1 MRCLPQSGKCAWAAP
16 DLDELECFWRGPGD
30 FVPCGA
36 RAGALPL
43 HPTAFEKAGETFI
56 AALSGTLKVK
66 GGAGL
71 VKRYMGKTRAWA
83 FTLALVMA
91 LALLPAAG
99 RAVLSDV
106 YFTAVNEQLLD
117 LSSDTMPFWSGG
129 VLYVPSRVF
138 TGTDLGV
145 SYVRNNTMD
154 LVMLYTNRVDLRFD
168 LEDQT
173 AYDKRGNVYN
183 GHAIERNGTVFF
195 PLDLVCRYF
204 GLTWSY
210 SQTDTVPL
218 VRIKSAS
225 GILDDTG
232 FIDAAATQMASRYAA
247 YEKSLGI
254 SEPDGGN
261 TGSGSTAPDP
271 PGVDTPPSQTI
282 QAAEGQ
288 KVYLLLE
295 ADSRENV
302 LEAMEILGNVQA
314 TFLLGLEELADGD
327 LSRALIAGGHS
338 IALRSGDGGA
348 EEIERA
354 QSLLWQSSCSWLD
367 LVWCGGRADVEGLLP
382 DAGCMPV
389 TAALDRGRAGVR
401 SAAQAENL
409 LWSVGQHR
417 EDLAVNL
424 GPAGN
429 CTGGLDAL
437 VEALQS
443 AGYRLCPYRS

>member
-1 MRCLPQSGKCAWAAP
+1 M
-16 DLDELECFWRGPGD
+16 
-30 FVPCGA
+30 
-36 RAGALPL
+36 
-43 HPTAFEKAGETFI
+43 
-56 AALSGTLKVK
+56 
-66 GGAGL
+66 
-71 VKRYMGKTRAWA
+71 KRKTWQIRAWA
-83 FTLALVMA
+83 FALAVA
-91 LALLPAAG
+91 LALALPPAAG

-138 TGTDLGV
+138 SGTDLGV
-145 SYVRNNTMD
+145 SYVRNTAMG

-168 LEDQT
+168 LEAQT
-173 AYDKRGNVYN
+173 AYDKRGNVYT
-183 GHAIERNGTVFF
+183 GHAIERGGMVFF

-225 GILDDTG
+225 GILDDTS

-247 YEKSLGI
+247 YEKSLGV
-254 SEPDGGN
+254 SESGG
-261 TGSGSTAPDP
+261 GSAPPEQPDP
-271 PGVDTPPSQTI
+271 GNRPPQTV

-288 KVYLLLE
+288 QVYLLLE

-302 LEAMEILGNVQA
+302 LKALEILGGVQA

-327 LSRALIAGGHS
+327 LSRALTAGGHG
-338 IALRSGDGGA
+338 IALRLDGGGA
-348 EEIERA
+348 AEIEEARE
-354 QSLLWQSSCSWLD
+354 LLWQSSCAWLD
-367 LVWCGGRADVEGLLP
+367 LVWSGGADTAELL
-382 DAGCMPV
+382 AELGCMDV
-389 TAALDRGRAGVR
+389 TAALDRGSAGVR
-401 SAAQAENL
+401 SAAQAEAL

-424 GPAGN
+424 GPAGS
-429 CTGGLDAL
+429 CTGGLGPL
-437 VEALQS
+437 LEALQT
-443 AGYRLCPYRS
+443 AGYHLCPYRS

>member
-1 MRCLPQSGKCAWAAP
+1 
-16 DLDELECFWRGPGD
+16 
-30 FVPCGA
+30 
-36 RAGALPL
+36 
-43 HPTAFEKAGETFI
+43 
-56 AALSGTLKVK
+56 
-66 GGAGL
+66 
-71 VKRYMGKTRAWA
+71 
-83 FTLALVMA
+83 MA

-99 RAVLSDV
+99 QATLSDV

-145 SYVRNNTMD
+145 SYVRNTTMG

-168 LEDQT
+168 LENQT

-183 GHAIERNGTVFF
+183 GHAIERSGTVFF

-225 GILDDTG
+225 GILDDAG
-232 FIDAAATQMASRYAA
+232 FIDAASTQMASRYAA
-247 YEKSLGI
+247 YEKSLGAAE
-254 SEPDGGN
+254 EPGGA
-261 TGSGSTAPDP
+261 SP
-271 PGVDTPPSQTI
+271 PPPQQETVARPPHTV

-288 KVYLLLE
+288 QVYLLLE

-302 LEAMEILGNVQA
+302 LEALEILGNVPC

-327 LSRALIAGGHS
+327 LTRALIAGGHS
-338 IALRSGDGGA
+338 IALRLGEGGA
-348 EEIERA
+348 AEIGQA
-354 QSLLWQSSCSWLD
+354 QSLLWQSSCAWLD
-367 LVWCGGRADVEGLLP
+367 LVWLSGGEDVDGLLA
-382 DAGCMPV
+382 DMGCMSV
-389 TAALDRGRAGVR
+389 TAALDRGSAGLR
-401 SAAQAENL
+401 GPAQAESL

-424 GPAGN
+424 GPAGS

-437 VEALQS
+437 LEALQS
-443 AGYRLCPYRS
+443 AGYRLCPYRG

>member
-1 MRCLPQSGKCAWAAP
+1 MWS
-16 DLDELECFWRGPGD
+16 
-30 FVPCGA
+30 FVLA
-36 RAGALPL
+36 
-43 HPTAFEKAGETFI
+43 
-56 AALSGTLKVK
+56 V
-66 GGAGL
+66 
-71 VKRYMGKTRAWA
+71 
-83 FTLALVMA
+83 TLALA
-91 LALLPAAG
+91 LPPAAG

-145 SYVRNNTMD
+145 SYVRNNAMG

-168 LEDQT
+168 LEAQT

-183 GHAIERNGTVFF
+183 GHAIERSGTVFF

-247 YEKSLGI
+247 YEKSLNAAE
-254 SEPDGGN
+254 SGG
-261 TGSGSTAPDP
+261 GSTAPDQP
-271 PGVDTPPSQTI
+271 PATVQPPQTV

-302 LEAMEILGNVQA
+302 LEAMEILGGVQA
-314 TFLLGLEELADGD
+314 TFLLGVEELADGD
-327 LSRALIAGGHS
+327 LARALTAGGHA
-338 IALRSGDGGA
+338 IALRLGSGGA
-348 EEIERA
+348 AEIEEARD
-354 QSLLWQSSCSWLD
+354 LLWQSSCVWLD
-367 LVWCGGRADVEGLLP
+367 LVWSGGEDAEGLLA
-382 DAGCMPV
+382 DMGCMGV
-389 TAALDRGRAGVR
+389 TAALDRGNAGVR

-429 CTGGLDAL
+429 CTGGLGAL
-437 VEALQS
+437 LEALQT
-443 AGYRLCPYRS
+443 AGYRLCPYRSS

>member
-1 MRCLPQSGKCAWAAP
+1 MKKKAW
-16 DLDELECFWRGPGD
+16 
-30 FVPCGA
+30 
-36 RAGALPL
+36 
-43 HPTAFEKAGETFI
+43 
-56 AALSGTLKVK
+56 
-66 GGAGL
+66 
-71 VKRYMGKTRAWA
+71 KTRAWA
-83 FTLALVMA
+83 LALSVTLA

-117 LSSDTMPFWSGG
+117 LTSDTMPFWSGG

-145 SYVRNNTMD
+145 SYVRNNAMG

-168 LEDQT
+168 LEAQT
-173 AYDKRGNVYN
+173 AYDKRGNVYT
-183 GHAIERNGTVFF
+183 GHAIERSGTVFF

-247 YEKSLGI
+247 YEKSLGG
-254 SEPDGGN
+254 SEPSGGN
-261 TGSGSTAPDP
+261 TVPDQPNTDVQP
-271 PGVDTPPSQTI
+271 PQTV

-302 LEAMEILGNVQA
+302 LETLEILDGVQA

-327 LSRALIAGGHS
+327 LARALTAGGHG
-338 IALRSGDGGA
+338 IALRLGSGGPS
-348 EEIERA
+348 EIQEARD
-354 QSLLWQSSCSWLD
+354 LLWQSSCVWLD
-367 LVWCGGRADVEGLLP
+367 LVWCGGEDAVELLADM
-382 DAGCMPV
+382 GCMGV
-389 TAALDRGRAGVR
+389 TAALNRGSAGVR

-429 CTGGLDAL
+429 CTGGLGAL
-437 VEALQS
+437 VEALQT
-443 AGYRLCPYRS
+443 AGYHLCPYRS